1 MQEIADCGLELEQ
14 KEKPT
19 LRPAQGR
26 LSRNGRE
33 KWGTPAGEWRRAVDG
48 VESAERKESYQWA
61 VFGRC
66 AVQSEDQP
74 CLTCLHK
81 IVNCRYQRLHSEP
94 LNERY
99 GDISPTDTEQLSR
112 SASR

>member
-26 LSRNGRE
+26 LSRKGRE

-81 IVNCRYQRLHSEP
+81 NCQLTLSAMALIENCRP
-94 LNERY
+94 KVNESK
-99 GDISPTDTEQLSR
+99 G
-112 SASR
+112 